1 MTTHFIKGSTKEQI
15 LKITNFIFFI
25 PRLLKIG
32 YLVFICNSQID
43 AVNLI
48 PILPYFDAI
57 I

>member
-1 MTTHFIKGSTKEQI
+1 MTTHFIKGSTKEGI
-15 LKITNFIFFI
+15 LKITNFIFVI
-25 PRLLKIG
+25 PMLLKIG
-32 YLVFICNSQID
+32 FLVFICNGQID

>member
-1 MTTHFIKGSTKEQI
+1 MTSHFIKESTKERI
-15 LKITNFIFFI
+15 LKITNFIFLI
-25 PRLLKIG
+25 PMSLKIG

>member
-1 MTTHFIKGSTKEQI
+1 MTTHFIKGSTKERI

-25 PRLLKIG
+25 PLLLKIG
-32 YLVFICNSQID
+32 YLVLICNSQID

-48 PILPYFDAI
+48 PILPYLDAI